1 MADEIIA
8 PQVEEVVESTEN
20 TPETLETV
28 AETPADSAN
37 PAEKSA
43 EPTKAEI
50 KKLKKLMLKVD
61 GQDIEEN
68 LPFDIDDKPE
78 IVEYLKKQ
86 LQLAKVSQKRMAQTS
101 TLEKEIGAL
110 LTALKENPEEVLSDP
125 NLGVDIEALAR
136 RVIEKKIEQSKKTPE
151 QLEQE
156 KVQAR
161 LKELEEKLKA
171 KEDEI
176 KGKERQQLEEKMF
189 TEYNNSIDSA
199 LKEANLPVNRYMKG
213 KVADYMLLGV
223 KNGVDVKPAD
233 VLALVKKDIQAELQE
248 MFNVMPSETV
258 GQLIGKD
265 TIKKFQPKPPAKK
278 PISTPASA
286 TKVVDAGGKK
296 AEEPQKKSK
305 ENLGNFKPFKGLGFN

>member
-1 MADEIIA
+1 MADEIIV
-8 PQVEEVVESTEN
+8 PQTAEVVESTEN
-20 TPETLETV
+20 SPETLETS
-28 AETPADSAN
+28 AEVVPDLAN
-37 PAEKSA
+37 PAAKPVEA
-43 EPTKAEI
+43 VKAQQ
-50 KKLKKLMLKVD
+50 KMLKKLMLKID
-61 GQDIEEN
+61 GQDVEET
-68 LPFDIDDKPE
+68 LPFDIEDKPE
-78 IVEYLKKQ
+78 IVDYLKKQ

-101 TLEKEIGAL
+101 TLEKEIGSL
-110 LTALKENPEEVLSDP
+110 LQALKENPEEVLSDP

-136 RVIEKKIEQSKKTPE
+136 RVIEKKIEQSKKSPE
-151 QLEQE
+151 QVESE

-189 TEYNNSIDSA
+189 TEYNNSIDTA
-199 LKEANLPVNRYMKG
+199 LKDANLPVNRYMKG

-258 GQLIGKD
+258 EQLIGKD
-265 TIKKFQPKPPAKK
+265 TIKKFQPKKPVAK

-286 TKVVDAGGKK
+286 TKVVDNGGKK
-296 AEEPQKKSK
+296 VEEQQKKGK